1 MKKIFIIGPTASGK
15 TELAKY
21 TYDNF
26 NVDLISVDSAQVYQD
41 MDIGTAKISKV
52 EQKSYP
58 HHLIDIRNPSE
69 KYSVNN
75 FKVDVDLITTKI
87 QSTSRSPLLVGGTMM
102 YFNALEFPLD
112 SLPGT
117 TKMVREMVNKE
128 LEEFGID
135 FLFKKLKEIDPVISL
150 KINHKDTQ
158 RVTRALEVYYV
169 SGRPLSSFHSGKS
182 SPNFSKNILKLA
194 LYPSNREK
202 LHRLIEDRTKLI
214 MKNGLIDEVEA
225 ILKKYPLLN
234 DSYPSMRAVGY
245 KQVYLYL
252 KNKINK
258 DDLTNKIIFATRQL
272 AKRQMTWMRKMDGLY
287 LLDPFDKNL
296 NLIVSDKVGLF
307 LKN

>member
-15 TELAKY
+15 TKLAKF

-41 MDIGTAKISKV
+41 MDIGTAKISKS
-52 EQKSYP
+52 ELKSYP

-75 FKVDVDLITTKI
+75 FKVDVDLIMNKM
-87 QSTSRSPLLVGGTMM
+87 QANSRHPLLVGGTMM

-112 SLPGT
+112 ILPET
-117 TKMVREMVNKE
+117 TRMVREKVNKE

-150 KINHKDTQ
+150 KINDKDTQ
-158 RVTRALEVYYV
+158 RITRALEVYYV

-182 SPNFSKNILKLA
+182 KSNFSKNILKLA
-194 LYPSNREK
+194 LFPLNREK
-202 LHRLIEDRTKLI
+202 LHFQIECRTKLI
-214 MKNGLIDEVEA
+214 LKNGLIEEVEA
-225 ILKKYPLLN
+225 ILKKYPLLD
-234 DSYPSMRAVGY
+234 DSYGSMKAVGY

-258 DDLTNKIIFATRQL
+258 DDLSNKIIFATRQL
-272 AKRQMTWMRKMDGLY
+272 AKRQMTWMRKMDGLE
-287 LLDPFDKNL
+287 LLDPLDKNL
-296 NLIVSDKVGLF
+296 NSMVSDKVSLF
-307 LKN
+307 LKS